1 MGNYI
6 DPILLFSISLLVIYN
21 AITKK
26 PKYGYVFDK
35 KERFLVFLKMSAQYL
50 RGIIHIYT
58 IKPGY
63 KLQKKIELIN

>member
-50 RGIIHIYT
+50 R
-58 IKPGY
+58 
-63 KLQKKIELIN
+63 